1 MVVDAAGYD
10 RDARTFRI
18 LEQIRQGLLDQGL
31 ISLSAERAKPGLAPS
46 QYFVQLALCRV
57 GEQDIAQ
64 AQATFSGLRLA
75 ARAPLLRMNAR
86 TSSRP
91 DSLVYFPRA

>member
-1 MVVDAAGYD
+1 MNAASDDCNAG
-10 RDARTFRI
+10 TFRV
-18 LEQIRQGLLDQGL
+18 LEQVHQGLLDQCL
-31 ISLSAERAKPGLAPS
+31 ISPSAESAELRLAPS
-46 QYFVQLALCRV
+46 QDFVQLALCRA
-57 GEQDIAQ
+57 GEPDIAQ

-91 DSLVYFPRA
+91 DSLV